1 MKPLT
6 LCALIA
12 ICTTSFAQQKA
23 ITETGENVFLY
34 DDGTWK
40 YAEEKSDAVEEI
52 PTNPATFSKTKN
64 LTFQVKSSNV
74 RVGLWIDPKKWT
86 FKKATNNDAAEYEF
100 QMKGKD
106 VYGMIIT
113 ERFSIPLTTLRTVAL
128 QNGRSVAPDLQIV
141 KEEYRKVNGVTV
153 LLLQMDGTMQ
163 GIKVSYYG
171 YYYSDANG
179 TVQFLTY
186 TSQSLIADMRGECE
200 EFLNGFTLME

>member
-1 MKPLT
+1 MKSLT
-6 LCALIA
+6 LFALIA

-23 ITETGENVFLY
+23 ITETGEDVFLY

-40 YAEEKSDAVEEI
+40 YAQEKSDAVEEI

-74 RVGLWIDPKKWT
+74 RVGVWIDPKKWT

-171 YYYSDANG
+171 YYYSDPNG

-200 EFLNGFTLME
+200 EFLNGFTLLE